1 MRSSLRRRR
10 RHAVAGL
17 IYRLLLLV
25 PLTASMVG
33 QGQTSAVPR
42 LVRFSG
48 VVKDAQGNPRS
59 GAVGVTFGLYKD
71 EQGGSPLWLETQ
83 NVQADAQGHYTVSL
97 GATLA
102 NGLPQDLFVS
112 GEARWLGVRPE
123 GQSEQP
129 RTLLM
134 SVPYALKA
142 GDAETIGGRPASAFM
157 LAPADAA
164 GSSQNS
170 VPPDGTITG
179 GGTANFVPLFTG
191 TTTIGNS
198 KVFQTA
204 GGDIGIGTTKP
215 AAALDVKGKADVRDT
230 LTLIPKTT
238 NPTLSVKG
246 TVFAVSSTGVVTF
259 AGGQTFPGTGTI
271 TGVAAGTDL
280 TGGGNSGNVTLN
292 VDTTKVVTG
301 ITAGTDLTGGG
312 TGGVQT
318 LNLDTTKVPQLGTS
332 NLFVGTQAIHGGDL
346 TLDAGNLNLPNT
358 GAITLG
364 GTRILSTSSVA
375 PRGNTS
381 LGLGTF
387 NPNGSGEGNTATG
400 TYALASNSTGSDNTA
415 TGMYALFLATG
426 DGNTAVGTDALYHTL
441 TSGNAAVGVNA
452 LFSNTGG
459 TLNTAIGAAA
469 LEFNNT
475 GSYNTGLGSNTT
487 GPQSYDVSNAT
498 AIGAFAEVD
507 ESNAM
512 VLGSINGVNFATADT
527 NVGIGTTQPQT
538 LLHI

>member
-318 LNLDTTKVPQLGTS
+318 LNLDTTKVPQLNSPNTFTANQS
-332 NLFVGTQAIHGGDL
+332 VT
-346 TLDAGNLNLPNT
+346 GNLTASGTVT
-358 GAITLG
+358 GAVINAAGSFQLG
-364 GTRILSTSSVA
+364 GTTFAFGSTTNSNA
-375 PRGNTS
+375 FLGFAGNFTTTGNNDTAS
-381 LGLGTF
+381 GYQALQANTTGNYITAI
-387 NPNGSGEGNTATG
+387 GSQALVSNVDGGYDTATG
-400 TYALASNSTGSDNTA
+400 AY
-415 TGMYALFLATG
+415 
-426 DGNTAVGTDALYHTL
+426 
-441 TSGNAAVGVNA
+441 
-452 LFSNTGG
+452 
-459 TLNTAIGAAA
+459 
-469 LEFNNT
+469 
-475 GSYNTGLGSNTT
+475 
-487 GPQSYDVSNAT
+487 
-498 AIGAFAEVD
+498 
-507 ESNAM
+507 
-512 VLGSINGVNFATADT
+512 
-527 NVGIGTTQPQT
+527 
-538 LLHI
+538 